1 MSFKITKILFQP
13 EKTDL
18 RKIMQV
24 LNKESNDQFGVKAKF
39 RGYETVNLGY
49 VKRLSVKTVMPTFE
63 ALN

>member
-1 MSFKITKILFQP
+1 MSFKIRKILFQP

-39 RGYETVNLGY
+39 RGYETVNLDY
-49 VKRLSVKTVMPTFE
+49 VTTG
-63 ALN
+63 